1 MFLSQ
6 PTPVIPRHPR
16 PASLPAA
23 IRFVLSDV
31 FTSVRAEDRRKL
43 LHEGAGHMVMSTYA
57 EIAFDNVD
65 NRLPVGREEVR
76 LRRTI
81 DLKKDE
87 YFLDSKLITRA
98 EVISLLESAGFS
110 RTNP

>member
-1 MFLSQ
+1 
-6 PTPVIPRHPR
+6 
-16 PASLPAA
+16 
-23 IRFVLSDV
+23 VLSDV

-43 LHEGAGHMVMSTYA
+43 LHEGAGH
-57 EIAFDNVD
+57 IAHGDEHVRRD
-65 NRLPVGREEVR
+65 R
-76 LRRTI
+76 LRQRTKSSASGPRGGATAAHH
-81 DLKKDE
+81 DWKKDE